1 MPRKIKVKP
10 HKLEGLYLGDNR
22 ILLTKN
28 LVPGQKVYTE
38 RLFKVKGEEYREWIV
53 NRSKLAAA
61 VKKGLKTW
69 PFKRGIKV
77 LYLGIAAGTTASHI
91 SDLIGKEG
99 VIFGVEF
106 APRVLREL
114 MFVVNERRNIIPILA
129 DANQPETYQHIAS
142 LVDVVYQDVAQPH
155 QVEIFLK
162 NLRWF
167 SKPNTIGFLA
177 VKARSIDVTKD
188 PKEVFKMVEKQLRE
202 NKVKIL
208 EAIRLDPFHKDHMMF
223 VVKVTDEFLN
233 KA

>member
-10 HKLEGLYLGDNR
+10 HKLKGLFIGDNR

-69 PFKRGIKV
+69 PFKEGIKV

-114 MFVVNERRNIIPILA
+114 MFIVNKRNNIIPILA
-129 DANQPETYQHIAS
+129 DANQPETYQHIATIS
-142 LVDVVYQDVAQPH
+142 DVVYQDVAQPH

-167 SKPNTIGFLA
+167 GKEGTIGFLA

-188 PKEVFKMVEKQLRE
+188 PKQVFKEVEKALRD
-202 NKVKIL
+202 NKLKIL

-223 VVKVTDEFLN
+223 VVEVTKQFLN
-233 KA
+233 S

>member
-1 MPRKIKVKP
+1 MPRKIKVMP
-10 HKLEGLYLGDNR
+10 HKLKGVYLGDKR

-61 VKKGLKTW
+61 IKKGLKTW
-69 PFKRGIKV
+69 PFKEGIKV

-91 SDLIGKEG
+91 SDLIGEKG

-114 MFVVNERRNIIPILA
+114 MFVVNKRKNIIPILA

-142 LVDVVYQDVAQPH
+142 VSDVVYQDVAQPH

-167 SKPNTIGFLA
+167 GKEGTIGFLA

-188 PKEVFKMVEKQLRE
+188 PREVFKEVEKQLKA
-202 NKVKIL
+202 NKLQIL

-223 VVKVTDEFLN
+223 VVKVTRDFL
-233 KA
+233 KH